1 MELPCE
7 IWEKIILQ
15 VNDAKQCIKLFKSL
29 PKLTQKNI
37 REVFDNHIKSIQN
50 KILYSV
56 NNSMI
61 LAVENQNITIFED
74 NYAENQIKYVRYMK
88 SESGENEYFV
98 SVDKNGTI
106 IFWDTK
112 TYKFIDSIEIGDE
125 IQNIEFHPSKT
136 KLVVSL
142 IKENLGLEIQSL
154 TLTTHGIIFNETIIG
169 YEPEFLIEI
178 VYHPTLPYMFFIR
191 YKNYKI
197 YSIYLWKYE
206 ESDNIND
213 FQYSAF
219 ERVELPF
226 IVNFGIENME
236 SFIYI
241 YYLPFRVLDN
251 GDFECLGK
259 GVSYYYIIKMGIIN
273 NKFYHKEIER
283 ILYNSRFIIDYIRVK
298 NKIIYLVDG
307 YKIIEQYGANM
318 RIIYQNKGEPISK
331 LTLRK
336 NYIIFLEDCV
346 FKKISIDN
354 FELVEAEEI
363 IDCHRIPSDFFI
375 LLE

>member
-7 IWEKIILQ
+7 IWERIILQ

-37 REVFDNHIKSIQN
+37 RNAYNSHLKSIQN
-50 KILYSV
+50 RILYSV
-56 NNSMI
+56 ENCMI
-61 LAVENQNITIFED
+61 LAVENQKFVILMDDDTD
-74 NYAENQIKYVRYMK
+74 NEIQFVRYA
-88 SESGENEYFV
+88 SNLEEIDCIV
-98 SVDKNGTI
+98 SVDKKGKI
-106 IFWDTK
+106 IFWNAK
-112 TYKFIDSIEIGDE
+112 THKYKDCIEIESE
-125 IQNIEFHPSKT
+125 IQNIEFHPTESKM
-136 KLVVSL
+136 VISV
-142 IKENLGLEIQSL
+142 IRENLGLEIQSL
-154 TLTTHGIIFNETIIG
+154 IFKNNGIIFNETIIG
-169 YEPEFLIEI
+169 YEPEFLIKI
-178 VYHPTLPYMFFIR
+178 VYHPILPHMFLIR
-191 YKNYKI
+191 YKHYQI

-206 ESDNIND
+206 ESDSSND

-226 IVNFGIENME
+226 IVNFGIEQLE

-241 YYLPFRVLDN
+241 YYLPFRILEN

-259 GVSYYYIIKMGIIN
+259 GVSYYYILKMGILN

-318 RIIYQNKGEPISK
+318 RIIYQNNGEHISNF
-331 LTLRK
+331 TLK
-336 NYIIFLEDCV
+336 NNFILFLEDSI
-346 FKKISIDN
+346 FKKINIDN
-354 FELVEAEEI
+354 FGLVDAEEI
-363 IDCHRIPSDFFI
+363 IDCCKVPSDFCI